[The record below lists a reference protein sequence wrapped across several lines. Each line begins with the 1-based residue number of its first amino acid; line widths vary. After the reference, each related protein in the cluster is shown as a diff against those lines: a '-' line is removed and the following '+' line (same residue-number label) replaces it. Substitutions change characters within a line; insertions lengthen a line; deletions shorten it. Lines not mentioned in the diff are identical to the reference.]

1 MVEWLSLGIAGA
13 ALLVAALSRLDSRKA
28 NRIAQEANEKSA
40 AANEIAVEANRIA
53 VEGNQL
59 AVEANRIAV
68 DGNKLAEEANLMAR
82 ETALVAVE
90 REHVLWNLTW
100 EGEGALTLKNVGEDP
115 AHDVLALVEV
125 GDYEA
130 RGSEAVVSPGAGIAL
145 RFDGLAKKCI
155 RDVREVSEAR
165 ARQRRNPL
173 AGGFCLE
180 ITWTLVLRVKWV
192 SSLGK
197 PGSYEM
203 KKGYSSSD
211 VLGL

>member
-13 ALLVAALSRLDSRKA
+13 ALLVAVLSRLDSRKA

-53 VEGNQL
+53 VEGNRL

-68 DGNKLAEEANLMAR
+68 DGNKLAEEANLVAR
-82 ETALVAVE
+82 ETALVSVE
-90 REHVLWNLTW
+90 REHVLWNPTW
-100 EGEGALTLKNVGEDP
+100 EDEGVLVLNNVGEDP

-130 RGSEAVVSPGAGIAL
+130 RGSGTVVPPGAGITL
-145 RFDGLAKKCI
+145 RFDGLAEKCI
-155 RDVREVSEAR
+155 RDVREVRRNRE
-165 ARQRRNPL
+165 RQRQNPL
-173 AGGFCLE
+173 GVGFYLE
-180 ITWTLVLRVKWV
+180 ITWTLALRVKWV

-197 PGSYEM
+197 PCFYEA
-203 KKGYSSSD
+203 KKRYSSSD